1 MKAET
6 TLRMAVI
13 KDPSILFSFI
23 FSYWSEPKILRII
36 LDYFI

>member
-13 KDPSILFSFI
+13 KDPLILFRFI
-23 FSYWSEPKILRII
+23 YWSEPKMLRII
-36 LDYFI
+36 LEYFI